1 MTPTTHK
8 RTRSHW
14 AEYVCQPLEPR
25 TLLDGDG
32 EDPAV
37 TINGTA
43 GNDVIVIERAGPN
56 MFVTVNGTSHGVPA
70 TVLTIRVNAR
80 GGNDEI
86 RLDSMQRDVNIFGE
100 GGNDRLVVTQPTGRL
115 DDIAEAT
122 ATFDGGAGTDVMQL
136 WDHLVPAGSNYG
148 YVVHADFIQRP

>member
-25 TLLDGDG
+25 TLLDGEG

-43 GNDVIVIERAGPN
+43 GDDVIVIERAGPN
-56 MFVTVNGTSHGVPA
+56 MLVTVNGFNHGVPA

-80 GGNDEI
+80 GGNDEV
-86 RLDSMQRDVNIFGE
+86 RLDSTQRDINIFGE
-100 GGNDRLVVTQPTGRL
+100 SGDDRLIVTQPTGRL
-115 DDIAEAT
+115 DNLVASDL
-122 ATFDGGAGTDVMQL
+122 TFDGGTGNDLVQL
-136 WDHLVPAGSNYG
+136 WDDRTPAG
-148 YVVHADFIQRP
+148 